1 MSQRYETLN
10 YHRPMKSYVVISTL
24 NRSQYTHREDN
35 HRQEVYSQDSSRQ
48 TLVGIYRKCRH

>member
-1 MSQRYETLN
+1 
-10 YHRPMKSYVVISTL
+10 MKNYVVISTFH
-24 NRSQYTHREDN
+24 RSQYTHQEDN